1 MDFMTTLMPCATH
14 RTLLLAG
21 TLVATG
27 DAAWLMRL
35 QVHQASILWAAL
47 DVRTGD
53 AVRCVSEKGRER
65 ERKNREINF
74 TSHTFKADIGELQFL
89 SFFFTF
95 LMSVF
100 FPFCFLF
107 SFYYFIFMSGNFRFA
122 F

>member
-1 MDFMTTLMPCATH
+1 MDFMTALMPCATH

-53 AVRCVSEKGRER
+53 AVRCVIEKEK
-65 ERKNREINF
+65 ERK
-74 TSHTFKADIGELQFL
+74 GERK
-89 SFFFTF
+89 
-95 LMSVF
+95 
-100 FPFCFLF
+100 
-107 SFYYFIFMSGNFRFA
+107 IEK
-122 F
+122 